1 VNDYNRQSQEEE
13 QLLYNHWLDL
23 VQVEQPIE
31 LIDRFRTLF
40 IHGNGYADRTVAE
53 ALEKIAA
60 SPYAEQEFK
69 YILNRCCHI
78 LINRWQTYPSKQ
90 AAIPELIAMFEEAPK
105 ILGYSRSRAA
115 NSIPKLV
122 NQFTESEQYLTL
134 KRLAKVIT
142 HGNEDSSNSKTPAT
156 LALGT
161 LIPRYPYLYKHCLLS
176 DDSTYE
182 QQKTIQKIQAQKQ
195 QRFEIDL
202 SQYVA
207 HQVRKAQTARRQTSI
222 SFGRN
227 IQPIKNPTLLSDP
240 ELFFALKQFVG
251 KVEGADTYRQLAGR
265 FTANA
270 STTGSYGSF
279 KDDLYEYLISSVTD
293 DRYGKRQFN
302 EKLYKQLQVQRI
314 FNAQN
319 LQPVIKLFSSRES
332 CAAQPLC
339 LHRPDLKPRAHPNHR
354 FAAEN
359 RANLWQSQALP
370 RKAVGNFVRS
380 LRIFYPRR
388 RGVVSQSP
396 GKPESSFEYQFWQFR
411 RIFPA
416 VAGPAPQLFQV
427 PPCPKH
433 HRSKSGF

>member
-1 VNDYNRQSQEEE
+1 MNDYNRQIQEEE
-13 QLLYNHWLDL
+13 QLLYNHWLEL

-40 IHGNGYADRTVAE
+40 IHGNGYGDRTIAE

-60 SPYAEQEFK
+60 SPYAQQEFK

-90 AAIPELIAMFEEAPK
+90 AAIPELIALFEEAPK
-105 ILGYSRSRAA
+105 ILGYSRSRVAH
-115 NSIPKLV
+115 SIPKLV

-134 KRLAKVIT
+134 QRLAKVIT
-142 HGNEDSSNSKTPAT
+142 HSNEDSSNSKTPAT

-182 QQKTIQKIQAQKQ
+182 QQKIIKKIQTQKQ
-195 QRFEIDL
+195 QQFEIDL

-207 HQVRKAQTARRQTSI
+207 HQVRKAQTARRETSM
-222 SFGRN
+222 SFVRN
-227 IQPIKNPTLLSDP
+227 IQTIKNPTLLSDP

-265 FTANA
+265 FMANT
-270 STTGSYGSF
+270 STTVSYSSF

-302 EKLYKQLQVQRI
+302 EKLYKKLQNT
-314 FNAQN
+314 FPHNDAQN
-319 LQPVIKLFSSRES
+319 FNEFLMIRTCSQLLNFLVVES
-332 CAAQPLC
+332 PA
-339 LHRPDLKPRAHPNHR
+339 RPNH
-354 FAAEN
+354 FVFIDLISN
-359 RANLWQSQALP
+359 IGPTQTTGLLLKIVLICSKV
-370 RKAVGNFVRS
+370 KAYLEKRLAILFGHYEFSTRE
-380 LRIFYPRR
+380 
-388 RGVVSQSP
+388 GVVWLVKALENLNLALSTNF
-396 GKPESSFEYQFWQFR
+396 GNLDVSFLR
-411 RIFPA
+411 
-416 VAGPAPQLFQV
+416 
-427 PPCPKH
+427 
-433 HRSKSGF
+433 

>member
-302 EKLYKQLQVQRI
+302 EKLYKQLQNTFPHNDAHK
-314 FNAQN
+314 FNEFLMLRTCSQLLN
-319 LQPVIKLFSSRES
+319 FLVVES
-332 CAAQPLC
+332 PA
-339 LHRPDLKPRAHPNHR
+339 RPNH
-354 FAAEN
+354 FVFIDLIS
-359 RANLWQSQALP
+359 NLGPTQTIGLLLKIVLICGKVKPYLEKRLAILFGHYEFST
-370 RKAVGNFVRS
+370 RE
-380 LRIFYPRR
+380 
-388 RGVVSQSP
+388 GVVWLVKALENLNLALSTNF
-396 GKPESSFEYQFWQFR
+396 GNLDVSFLR
-411 RIFPA
+411 
-416 VAGPAPQLFQV
+416 
-427 PPCPKH
+427 
-433 HRSKSGF
+433 